1 MCPGEGPL
9 SQRRPFSK
17 ETIRI
22 DPTQEVERIVS
33 LLKQSVRKEMRRY
46 GAVVGISGGLDSS
59 VVLALCVRA
68 FGPEHVVAI
77 IMPEKESD
85 SESET
90 LASHVA
96 KHFAVE
102 PILEDITPAV
112 EGFDCY
118 SRRDEAIKRM
128 IPEFDANVGYTAKI
142 GLPGNLLESEILN
155 VFMLTVVD
163 PQGGETSHRIPVTEL
178 RQIVAASNFKQRT
191 RMAFLYYHA
200 ELNHY
205 AVIGTANKDEHDLG
219 FFVKHGDGGV
229 DVQPI
234 AHLYKTQVYQLAE
247 ELGIPEVIRA
257 RVPSTDTYSAGGT
270 QQEFFFRVPFDV
282 LDLIWQGHEGDV
294 SQEEIAEALNLSVD
308 QVRRVVKDI
317 IRKQKTTIYLRLPVK
332 KMGSEMTSSDSKQ

>member
-1 MCPGEGPL
+1 M
-9 SQRRPFSK
+9 SQTLPFSK
-17 ETIRI
+17 EAIHI

-33 LLKQSVRKEMRRY
+33 LLKQSVRMEMRRY
-46 GAVVGISGGLDSS
+46 GGVVGVSGGVDSS
-59 VVLALCVRA
+59 VVLAICVRA
-68 FGPEHVVAI
+68 FGPEHVAAI

-85 SESET
+85 PESEK
-90 LASHVA
+90 LALHVA
-96 KHFAVE
+96 KHFGVE
-102 PILEDITPAV
+102 PIVEDITPAA

-118 SRRDEAIKRM
+118 GRRDEAIKRM
-128 IPEFDANVGYTAKI
+128 VPEFDANVGYAVKI
-142 GLPGNLLESEILN
+142 VLPGDLLESEILN

-163 PQGGETSHRIPVTEL
+163 PQGCETSHRIPVTEF

-247 ELGIPEVIRA
+247 ELEIPDVIRA

-270 QQEFFFRVPFDV
+270 QQEF
-282 LDLIWQGHEGDV
+282 
-294 SQEEIAEALNLSVD
+294 
-308 QVRRVVKDI
+308 
-317 IRKQKTTIYLRLPVK
+317 
-332 KMGSEMTSSDSKQ
+332 

>member
-1 MCPGEGPL
+1 MYPGECLL
-9 SQRRPFSK
+9 SKTRPFSK
-17 ETIRI
+17 GIIHI

-46 GAVVGISGGLDSS
+46 GGVVGISGGVDSS
-59 VVLALCVRA
+59 VVFALCVRA
-68 FGPEHVVAI
+68 FGPEHVAAI

-85 SESET
+85 HESEK
-90 LASHVA
+90 LALHVA
-96 KHFAVE
+96 NHYGVE
-102 PILEDITPAV
+102 PIVEDITPAV

-118 SRRDEAIKRM
+118 GRRDEAIKRM
-128 IPEFDANVGYTAKI
+128 LPEYNANVGHTAKI
-142 GLPGNLLESEILN
+142 VLPGDLLESEILN

-163 PQGGETSHRIPVTEL
+163 PQGGQTSHRIPVTEL

-191 RMAFLYYHA
+191 RMAILYYHA

-234 AHLYKTQVYQLAE
+234 AHLYKTQVYLLAE
-247 ELGIPEVIRA
+247 ELGIPEVIRE

-282 LDLIWQGHEGDV
+282 LDLIWQGHEANV
-294 SQEEIAEALNLSVD
+294 PHVEIAEALNLSVD
-308 QVRRVVKDI
+308 QVTRVVDDI
-317 IRKQKTTIYLRLPVK
+317 IRKQKTTAYLRMPVK
-332 KMGSEMTSSDSKQ
+332 KMGGEMSSGESEQ